1 MSQFQKIRMR
11 GIELSKEARE
21 FETIPISIW
30 LSAIAGWLVPGLGHI
45 AQGRLLKGILG
56 GLGILLLV
64 AIGVTLGGHVYS
76 LWDTSEGLL
85 STLFGFCDLGSGLLY
100 IGSRAVGFAVREQ
113 PELATSEYGNIFMM
127 VAGLLNFILALDA
140 FDIGAGRKS

>member
-1 MSQFQKIRMR
+1 MS
-11 GIELSKEARE
+11 RE
-21 FETIPISIW
+21 TEKSRTITTSTW
-30 LSAIAGWLVPGLGHI
+30 LTALAGWLVPGLGHI
-45 AQGRLLKGILG
+45 GQGRLLKGALG
-56 GLGILLLV
+56 GLAILLLFALGV
-64 AIGVTLGGHVYS
+64 ALGGHVYG

-100 IGSRAVGFAVREQ
+100 LASRVTGFATNEQ
-113 PELATSEYGNIFMM
+113 PELATSEYGNVFMM

>member
-1 MSQFQKIRMR
+1 MLEVK
-11 GIELSKEARE
+11 
-21 FETIPISIW
+21 PISTSTW
-30 LSAIAGWLVPGLGHI
+30 LSALAGWLVPGLGHI
-45 AQGRLLKGILG
+45 LQGRLLKGALG
-56 GLGILLLV
+56 GLAILLLFALGV
-64 AIGVTLGGHVYS
+64 ALGGHVYG

-100 IGSRAVGFAVREQ
+100 IASRATGFAVREQ
-113 PELATSEYGNIFMM
+113 PELATSEYGNVFMM